1 MQTRTTQNIF
11 VFALF
16 TFFVGITYANSL
28 HAPFLFDDTHNIQK
42 NHYLKLNTLSV
53 ENLRLAAI
61 KSPIRNRPV
70 ANISFALNYY
80 FHRDWL
86 PGYHLVNIAIHLLTG
101 IFLFLFLNHTF
112 RLLKPAKTDTEAHY
126 LALCAG
132 LLWLVHPLQT
142 QAVTYLVQRM
152 ASLSAMFYIL
162 AMLLYV
168 VGRLAP
174 KRSAKQ
180 ITAFTGCGL
189 AGLLALGSKEIAATL
204 PFFIF
209 LYEWYFF
216 QNLDRQWL
224 KKHIPAVLAVLIFLA
239 GMVMFFLGHNPIH
252 SIMGGFK
259 SRSFTLSERVLT
271 EFRVVVFY
279 LSLIL
284 FPHPGR
290 LSLTHDFPISTSLLS
305 PPTTLLSI
313 LVLGGMLLA
322 GIATARKNRFLSFAL
337 LWFLGN
343 LVIESSII
351 PLEIIFEHRN
361 YLPSMLIIAL
371 PVLAAPKLIHSTKVQ
386 AIIFCALVLLLSFW
400 TQQRNQAWGDQF
412 TFWNDCA
419 SKSPNNARAHAGL
432 GSYLVH
438 HNQPEAALPHFQ
450 KALALKKNDLDAL
463 FGIGTV
469 MIKQNRPKQAI
480 LYFRKALRVSPNFS
494 KSHYNMGIALEEAGK
509 IGKATLSY
517 RRAIQ
522 INPYYSEAYN
532 NLGILYGKE
541 GQLGL
546 AIAQFRKA
554 LELDPD
560 DQFAK
565 QNLSRAQAMLRQKK

>member
-1 MQTRTTQNIF
+1 MQTRTKRNIF

-16 TFFVGITYANSL
+16 TFFVGITYANTL
-28 HAPFLFDDTHNIQK
+28 HAPFLFDDAHNIQK
-42 NHYLKLNTLSV
+42 NHFLKLTTLTP
-53 ENLRLAAI
+53 ENLRQAAI
-61 KSPIRNRPV
+61 KSPSPTRPV

-80 FHRDWL
+80 FHRDRL
-86 PGYHLVNIAIHLLTG
+86 PGYHILNIAIHLLTG
-101 IFLFLFLNHTF
+101 LFLYLFLNHTF
-112 RLLKPAKTDTEAHY
+112 RLLKPARTDTEAHF
-126 LALCAG
+126 LALCAA

-152 ASLSAMFYIL
+152 TSLSAMFYL
-162 AMLLYV
+162 LSMLLYV
-168 VGRLAP
+168 RGRLAP
-174 KRSAKQ
+174 KKTIKQ
-180 ITAFTGCGL
+180 IATFTGCGL

-216 QNLDRQWL
+216 QDLDRRWL
-224 KKHIPAVLAVLIFLA
+224 KKHVPAILALLVVLI
-239 GMVMFFLGHNPIH
+239 GMTLLFLGHNPIN
-252 SIMGGFK
+252 SILGGFNG
-259 SRSFTLSERVLT
+259 RSFTLTERVLT
-271 EFRVVVFY
+271 EFRVVIFY

-305 PPTTLLSI
+305 PPTTIIAIAVLCGLLVI
-313 LVLGGMLLA
+313 
-322 GIATARKNRFLSFAL
+322 GIVTAKKNRFLSFAI

-343 LVIESSII
+343 MVIESSII

-371 PVLAAPKLIHSTKVQ
+371 PVLLAPSLIRSSKVQ
-386 AIIFCALVLLLSFW
+386 TGLFCVTILLLSFW
-400 TQQRNQAWGDQF
+400 TQQRNQAWGNEF
-412 TFWNDCA
+412 SFWNDCVT
-419 SKSPNNARAHAGL
+419 KSPDNARAHAGL
-432 GSYLVH
+432 GSYLVQ
-438 HNQPEAALPHFQ
+438 NEQPEAALPHFQ
-450 KALALKKNDLDAL
+450 KALAIKNNDLDAL

-469 MIKQNRPKQAI
+469 MIKRGQPNRAI
-480 LYFRKALRVSPNFS
+480 LYFRRAIRVSRNYS
-494 KSHYNMGIALEEAGK
+494 KSHYNMGIALEEAGQ

-532 NLGILYGKE
+532 NLGILYGKT
-541 GQLGL
+541 GRLKP
-546 AIAQFRKA
+546 AIDQFRKA
-554 LELDPD
+554 LELDPE

-565 QNLSRAQAMLRQKK
+565 QNLTQAQALLRRKK